1 MTKGEEEFIDQMTRK
16 MMVDWC
22 LDAVGLANFSS
33 GVGDDDPFIQHA
45 LKKKWISG
53 VSHTSDT
60 HTYRI
65 LSGGW
70 ETAARF
76 LKR

>member
-16 MMVDWC
+16 KMVDWC
-22 LDAVGLANFSS
+22 ELAVLN
-33 GVGDDDPFIQHA
+33 GDGIFTEGDCLGDSFVRHA
-45 LKKKWISG
+45 LAKKWVAL
-53 VSHTSDT
+53 VSKANGEFK
-60 HTYRI
+60 I
-65 LSGGW
+65 LSAGW